1 MLVTPLRDGMN
12 LVAKEFVASRVDG
25 DGVLILSELAGAAN
39 ELGEALI
46 VNPYDV
52 ESMAETFE
60 RALTMDESERRTR
73 MTALRQRVLSRPV
86 QLWAD
91 TFLSALEQA
100 PRDLPKP
107 VPFVAEHDMEQ
118 LVTSLAAARDVALI
132 LDYDGTLV
140 PLQRSPELARPDAP
154 LLQLLLG
161 LAQAPGVELYVV
173 SGRGRE
179 TLDYWLGELPIG
191 LIGEHGLWWRKLG
204 QRDWHSDFDFSSCTW
219 KEMARA
225 VFDEYAMRTPGA
237 LVEEKSAG
245 LAWHYRNA
253 SPHLGA
259 QRARELRTHLV
270 QSLAQAPVS
279 ILTGR
284 KVVEVR
290 PQGIDKGS
298 MTRQLMGGEFGDRL
312 LAAFGDD
319 RTDEELFAAL
329 PETAL
334 TFCAGPG
341 ATRARFR
348 VDGPRQVR
356 QILSSF
362 LARRTSDEPRS

>member
-1 MLVTPLRDGMN
+1 
-12 LVAKEFVASRVDG
+12 
-25 DGVLILSELAGAAN
+25 
-39 ELGEALI
+39 
-46 VNPYDV
+46 
-52 ESMAETFE
+52 
-60 RALTMDESERRTR
+60 
-73 MTALRQRVLSRPV
+73 VLSRPV

-91 TFLSALEQA
+91 TFLSTLEQT
-100 PRDLPKP
+100 PRDLPRR
-107 VPFVAEHDMEQ
+107 VPFVEEHGVDE
-118 LVTSLAAARDVALI
+118 LVSTLAAAKDVGLI

-140 PLQRSPELARPDAP
+140 PLQRAPELARPDAP
-154 LLQLLLG
+154 LLELLLK
-161 LAQAPGVELYVV
+161 LSRAPGVEVYVV

-191 LIGEHGLWWRKLG
+191 LIGEHGLWWRRLG
-204 QRDWHSDFDFSSCTW
+204 ERDWHSDFDFSSATW
-219 KEMARA
+219 KEMVRA

-290 PQGIDKGS
+290 PQGVDKGA
-298 MTRQLMGGEFGDRL
+298 MTRQLLGGHFADRL

-348 VDGPRQVR
+348 VVGPKQVR
-356 QILSSF
+356 QILTRF
-362 LARRTSDEPRS
+362 LAHRAPGSDNR

>member
-1 MLVTPLRDGMN
+1 
-12 LVAKEFVASRVDG
+12 
-25 DGVLILSELAGAAN
+25 
-39 ELGEALI
+39 
-46 VNPYDV
+46 
-52 ESMAETFE
+52 
-60 RALTMDESERRTR
+60 
-73 MTALRQRVLSRPV
+73 
-86 QLWAD
+86 
-91 TFLSALEQA
+91 
-100 PRDLPKP
+100 
-107 VPFVAEHDMEQ
+107 
-118 LVTSLAAARDVALI
+118 VTSLASARDVVLI

-140 PLQRSPELARPDAP
+140 PLQRSPELARPDPP
-154 LLQLLLG
+154 LLELLLE
-161 LAQAPGVELYVV
+161 LSRAPGVELYVV

-204 QRDWHSDFDFSSCTW
+204 ERDWHSDFDFSSCSW
-219 KEMARA
+219 KEMVRA

-253 SPHLGA
+253 PPYLGA

-290 PQGIDKGS
+290 PQGVDKGA
-298 MTRQLMGGEFGDRL
+298 MTRQLLGGHFGDRL

-329 PETAL
+329 PETAF

-348 VDGPRQVR
+348 VDGPKQVR
-356 QILSSF
+356 QILSRF
-362 LARRTSDEPRS
+362 LARRVAGEGRR